1 MATSL
6 DPEEAKRLDRRQ
18 RVLIGEL
25 PPDFLTLG
33 GVVPAGPGGG
43 GGGGGGS
50 QVDGQPLTQ
59 QQIQE
64 QMDEQAA
71 LALHQQLNALA
82 GPRHAHVPQQLQPS
96 NIRGRLLI
104 SVMQVRM
111 KMMD

>member
-6 DPEEAKRLDRRQ
+6 DPEEAKRLERRQ
-18 RVLIGEL
+18 RVLIGDL

-33 GVVPAGPGGG
+33 NGGGGVGGG
-43 GGGGGGS
+43 GGNG
-50 QVDGQPLTQ
+50 GQPLTQ

-71 LALHQQLNALA
+71 LALHQQLNASA
-82 GPRHAHVPQQLQPS
+82 GPRQAHHVPQLQPT

-104 SVMQVRM
+104 SVMQVS
-111 KMMD
+111 